1 MTKSH
6 VTSLLALGLIVIGY
20 FWPPSVLA
28 SLILNSGLF
37 ALSGALTNWLAIHM
51 LFERVPGL
59 YGSGIVPAR
68 FDEFRAAL
76 KTLIMTQFFSEENL
90 QRFLH
95 RLEEEVANE
104 TSGESQQQ
112 KAGRA
117 TLDRL
122 ADRMDLNS
130 AFESLVD
137 AIMSS
142 SFGNMLSLMGGR
154 NALESLR
161 APFIERMKSFLSGL
175 GEDNQFL
182 TELRKSAADVL
193 LDKAELLV
201 DQRLDEL
208 SPELVKRLVQDLIS
222 QHLGWLV
229 VWGGLLGG
237 LIGLVSTLL
246 LLLLS
251 N

>member
-1 MTKSH
+1 MIKRH

-20 FWPPSVLA
+20 FWPQGVFA

-68 FDEFRAAL
+68 FEEFRAAL

-90 QRFLH
+90 QRFFH
-95 RLEEEVANE
+95 RLEEEAAEENR
-104 TSGESQQQ
+104 QQST
-112 KAGRA
+112 GRA
-117 TLDRL
+117 TLDQL
-122 ADRMDLNS
+122 ADRVDLNS

-137 AIMSS
+137 AIMNS

-161 APFIERMKSFLSGL
+161 EPFTERMKGFLSGL
-175 GEDNQFL
+175 GQDGQL
-182 TELRKSAADVL
+182 VAALRKSTAAVL

-222 QHLGWLV
+222 EHLGWLV
-229 VWGGLLGG
+229 VWGGVLGG
-237 LIGLVSTLL
+237 LIGFVSTLIL
-246 LLLLS
+246 KIF
-251 N
+251 